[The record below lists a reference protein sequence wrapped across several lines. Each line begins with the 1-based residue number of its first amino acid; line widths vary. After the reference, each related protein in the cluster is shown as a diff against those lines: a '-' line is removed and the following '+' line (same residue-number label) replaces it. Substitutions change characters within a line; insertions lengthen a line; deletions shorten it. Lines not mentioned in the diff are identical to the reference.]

1 MATRDEAIQCALAMP
16 QVETGL
22 AWGQTDY
29 RVSTKVFMAFTVPD
43 RVTLKLDQP
52 AAEVLAATNPETY
65 QPHRGYFGSAGWV
78 RVRFADIGL
87 ADLQELIGQS
97 WSNVAPRRIQAS
109 QSGVLHDVDKG

>member
-1 MATRDEAIQCALAMP
+1 MATRDEAITCALAMP

-29 RVSTKVFMAFTVPD
+29 RVGNKVFMAFTVPD

-97 WSNVAPRRIQAS
+97 WSNVAPKRTQAS
-109 QSGVLHDVDKG
+109 HRECLHDIDKG